1 MPRART
7 RLEDRLRIYEHVPEE
22 LDEVLPFRN
31 VVFGHVSREH
41 WQAMNCTAIV
51 AREDER
57 LVGFIPLQFR
67 EQCLNSR
74 VAIPVVYEN
83 AVGVAQEMRG
93 RGIGTQMMD
102 QAAQFM
108 SDRVDALMVVRGGER
123 SDGYR
128 FYRKAGHGDLMYAR
142 RYALPVTP
150 DTPGTTEDISAG
162 MHISPVDRDRWL
174 ALEPVTLALYDCR
187 YGRFGGGQRRK
198 PGYWGMILDG
208 HVYRELPWRFFVL
221 WRDGE
226 HLAGYMVIVE
236 GQATAAADRFIY
248 EVVGDDV
255 HAVEALIRHACFLV
269 HTSAGLYQSD
279 PVVAAPGQVVL
290 PSVSLANPVCALL
303 RRMGFAEEASTP
315 HIMARLLRPDR
326 IFARLAEGS
335 DLAKDLALTVA
346 TPHRSLVVNNPPAPR
361 YAVQLETKE
370 SLLSRL
376 FFCRLDLETALDT
389 ELVRWNG
396 HDAGLQRA
404 LCQVFTFAE
413 WVQWYTD
420 YV

>member
-1 MPRART
+1 
-7 RLEDRLRIYEHVPEE
+7 
-22 LDEVLPFRN
+22 
-31 VVFGHVSREH
+31 
-41 WQAMNCTAIV
+41 
-51 AREDER
+51 

-67 EQCLNSR
+67 EQCVNSH

-102 QAAQFM
+102 EAARFM
-108 SDRVDALMVVRGGER
+108 SDRVDAMMVVRGGER

-128 FYRKAGHGDLMYAR
+128 FYRKAEHGDLMYAR
-142 RYALPVTP
+142 RYAMPVPHITP
-150 DTPGTTEDISAG
+150 VATGGSPDGMHIPTG
-162 MHISPVDRDRWL
+162 MHISLVARDRWS
-174 ALEPVTLALYDCR
+174 ALETETLALYGR
-187 YGRFGGGQRRK
+187 QYGRFGGGQLRK
-198 PGYWGMILDG
+198 LGYWDMILDG
-208 HVYRELPWRFFVL
+208 HVYRELPWRLFVL
-221 WRDGE
+221 WRDGDR
-226 HLAGYMVIVE
+226 LAGYMVVVE
-236 GQATAAADRFIY
+236 GQTSAVADRFIY
-248 EVVGDDV
+248 EVVGEDA
-255 HAVEALIRHACFLV
+255 HTVEALIRHACFLV
-269 HTSAGLYQSD
+269 HASAKLHQSD
-279 PVVAAPGQVVL
+279 PAVASPGQVVL

-335 DLAKDLALTVA
+335 DLEKDLALTVS
-346 TPHRSLVVNNPPAPR
+346 TPHRSLVVSNPPAPKH
-361 YAVQLETKE
+361 AVQLETKE

-376 FFCRLDLETALDT
+376 FFCRLDLASALDT

-396 HDAGLQRA
+396 RDAGLQRA